1 VLTLAQ
7 AVRDPRR
14 PIAGVLLEPAPDLL
28 QVADAFV
35 DLQELRERADYD
47 YAFDVSRAVAMDSA
61 NLAEDA
67 IGRARDMWNAED
79 DSYLLF
85 LRLMIGAVK
94 IAKNR

>member
-1 VLTLAQ
+1 VLAQ
-7 AVRDPRR
+7 AVRDPKR
-14 PIAGVLLEPAPDLL
+14 PIAGVLLQPAPGLL
-28 QVADAFV
+28 RVPYAFV

-61 NLAEDA
+61 NLAKDA
-67 IGRARDMWNAED
+67 IGRARGMWNAQN